1 MLAVLRDRLDP
12 YLSLRAFALTL
23 AGLIGLSV
31 ISSGIAVMT
40 ASHPE
45 LDLSVTVPLAD
56 PAKTASTQADE
67 PISPGTL
74 SQSDLATPEPAETI
88 KEPVHE
94 ALKPPEVKE
103 KPPIEE
109 AVKGLHQNTPFGL
122 VPIVRKDDGLTA
134 YKAYRAEFTP
144 AASTKALISLVMV
157 DFGMSKTISEQAI
170 KDLPPGVT
178 LALSPYSSEA
188 QKWTTAAR
196 QDGHEVWL
204 GLPVQNENFGNSD
217 SGNQTLL
224 VNASVDQN
232 KSRLLGNLGKATGYV
247 GVIDMDTPAFANN
260 AADLDRIYSDILDRG
275 LALAQANPKDTLTGE
290 FAITH
295 KAPFIQNDIWLDRN
309 ATPAAVAFE
318 LDKLKQIASNGR
330 IAVGF
335 FHPYPTVI
343 AAIKDWQDNLERANI
358 EIAPLSSSIDQK

>member
-1 MLAVLRDRLDP
+1 MLVVLRDRLDP
-12 YLSLRAFALTL
+12 YLSLRAFSLTL
-23 AGLIGLSV
+23 AALVGLAVVG
-31 ISSGIAVMT
+31 SGIAMMT

-45 LDLSVTVPLAD
+45 LALSVTVPLGDKAT
-56 PAKTASTQADE
+56 PANPQADE
-67 PISPGTL
+67 PVAVGTL
-74 SQSDLATPEPAETI
+74 NPADMATPEPATAPTE
-88 KEPVHE
+88 V
-94 ALKPPEVKE
+94 KPPEPAP

-109 AVKGLHQNTPFGL
+109 TIEGLHQNTPFGL
-122 VPIVRKDDGLTA
+122 VPVVRKTDGMTA

-157 DFGMSKTISEQAI
+157 DFGLSKKISEQAI
-170 KDLPPGVT
+170 KDLPSGVT
-178 LALSPYSSEA
+178 LALSPYSPDA
-188 QKWTTAAR
+188 QKLTTTAR

-204 GLPVQNENFGNSD
+204 GLPVQNEDFGNSD

-232 KSRLLGNLGKATGYV
+232 KSRLLSTLGKATGYV

-260 AADLDRIYSDILDRG
+260 AADLDRIYSNVLERG

-290 FAITH
+290 FAITN
-295 KAPFIQNDIWLDRN
+295 KAPFIQNDIWIDRN

-343 AAIKDWQDNLERANI
+343 AAIKDWQDNLARASI